1 MVAYILYKTMK
12 KTAIILITKDR
23 EELRNQTIHS
33 LIENTPKELYD
44 LIVVDDG
51 SNNTTL
57 LSLLKDKGDI
67 SDLILT
73 NFGSPSKCRN
83 VGAEIARKKGY
94 EYLYHTDNDMYFL
107 PGWLE
112 ECIRVKEE
120 HKFIIVG
127 AYCHP
132 FMQANEEKTLFID
145 TPGNINHDIETVDA
159 VSGNS
164 WFISTEDF
172 FVYGLQETEGIMASE
187 DWEMCQRIRNFSG
200 LVVRLVPHKVLHC
213 GVTNSRGEASVGA
226 EVMIEELSKAK
237 IKHNLTNLYY
247 E

>member
-23 EELRNQTIHS
+23 EALFAQTVFS
-33 LIENTPKELYD
+33 LVKNTPKELYD

-51 SNNTTL
+51 SEDIIGL
-57 LSLLKDKGDI
+57 MKLKEEGVI
-67 SDLILT
+67 SDLVLT

-83 VGAEIARKKGY
+83 VGAELARKKGY

-112 ECIRVKEE
+112 EC
-120 HKFIIVG
+120 HKVLNKSFITIVG

-132 FMQANEEKTLFID
+132 FMQKNSDNYIYAMEGF
-145 TPGNINHDIETVDA
+145 ETVDA

-164 WFISTEDF
+164 WFISTEDYF
-172 FVYGLQETEGIMASE
+172 DFGLKETMGIMASE
-187 DWEMCQRIRNFSG
+187 DWEMCQRIRNNEKF
-200 LVVRLVPHKVLHC
+200 VVRLTPHMVLHC

-226 EVMIEELSKAK
+226 DVMIEELSKAK

>member
-1 MVAYILYKTMK
+1 M

-164 WFISTEDF
+164 WFISTKDYF
-172 FVYGLQETEGIMASE
+172 GWGLHETEGIMASE
-187 DWEMCQRIRNFSG
+187 DWEMCQRIRKEG
-200 LVVRLVPHKVLHC
+200 LFVVRLTPHKVLHC

-226 EVMIEELSKAK
+226 DVMIEELSKAK
-237 IKHNLTNLYY
+237 IKYNLTNLYY

>member
-1 MVAYILYKTMK
+1 ME
-12 KTAIILITKDR
+12 KTAIIIVTKNRDR
-23 EELRNQTIHS
+23 LFNQTMQS
-33 LIENTPKELYD
+33 LLKNTDKSLYD

-51 SNNTTL
+51 SDNT
-57 LSLLKDKGDI
+57 SLIRSYYSRGDI

-83 VGAEIARKKGY
+83 LGAELARKKGY
-94 EYLYHTDNDMYFL
+94 KYLYHSDNDMYFL

-112 ECIRVKEE
+112 ECHRIKEE
-120 HKFIIVG
+120 YLEFIIIG

-132 FMQANEEKTLFID
+132 FLQKNTDKINEKDL
-145 TPGNINHDIETVDA
+145 GWQTVDA

-164 WFISTEDF
+164 WFISTEDYF
-172 FVYGLQETEGIMASE
+172 NYGLHENDGIMNSE
-187 DWEMCQRIRNFSG
+187 DWEMCQRIRKDGYF
-200 LVVRLVPHKVLHC
+200 VVRLTPHKVLHC

-226 EVMIEELSKAK
+226 DLMINELSEAK
-237 IKHNLTNLYY
+237 IKHNLKNLIY

>member
-1 MVAYILYKTMK
+1 MK
-12 KTAIILITKDR
+12 KTAIILITRDR
-23 EELRNQTIHS
+23 EELRNQTIKS
-33 LIENTPKELYD
+33 LIKNTPKELYD

-51 SNNTTL
+51 SENTAL
-57 LSLLKDKGDI
+57 LSHLKDKGDI
-67 SDLILT
+67 SDVVLT

-83 VGAEIARKKGY
+83 IGAEIARKKGY

-112 ECIRVKEE
+112 ECHDIKSTSPYP
-120 HKFIIVG
+120 IIVG

-132 FMQANEEKTLFID
+132 FMQNNNEFNTSHHNKSA
-145 TPGNINHDIETVDA
+145 TVDA

-164 WFISTEDF
+164 WFISTEDYF
-172 FVYGLQETEGIMASE
+172 KYGLNETDGIMASE
-187 DWEMCQRIRNFSG
+187 DWEMCQRIRKDG
-200 LVVRLVPHKVLHC
+200 LFVVRLTPHKVLHC

-226 EVMIEELSKAK
+226 DVMLEELSQANVTNKLD
-237 IKHNLTNLYY
+237 IKY

>member
-12 KTAIILITKDR
+12 TAIILITRDR
-23 EELRNQTIHS
+23 NKLLAQTINS
-33 LIENTPKELYD
+33 LVKNTPKELYD

-51 SNNTTL
+51 SSDVEGLIQQKEAGT
-57 LSLLKDKGDI
+57 I
-67 SDLILT
+67 SDLVLT

-112 ECIRVKEE
+112 RCYEIKNKEG
-120 HKFIIVG
+120 FTIIG
-127 AYCHP
+127 PYCHP
-132 FMQANEEKTLFID
+132 FMQNNEDFFPYNE
-145 TPGNINHDIETVDA
+145 NRYATVDA

-164 WFISTEDF
+164 WFISTKDYF
-172 FVYGLQETEGIMASE
+172 GYGLHETEGIMASE
-187 DWEMCQRIRNFSG
+187 DWEMCQRIRKDRK
-200 LVVRLVPHKVLHC
+200 LVVRLTPHMVLHC

-226 EVMIEELSKAK
+226 DIMVEELSKAK